1 VNAAASA
8 GRRGAR
14 ELNVGIDG
22 RSLRASGGQRGV
34 TRYLGSL
41 LRALASD
48 SPDRYTVLVG
58 GEPGPAIEEIASLPG
73 VEVRPTRFGNRALFG
88 VAAVTGRPRLDKIL
102 DGCDVVW
109 SPTIA
114 PLAVSAGVPFVLTV
128 HDLSFEHRAA
138 DFSPYERAWHRA
150 ARPRRLAR
158 RADSIIVDSEAVRRQ
173 LIAEWGID
181 SDRVETVAPGPGR
194 PPPTVL
200 ESRAGE
206 LLAPGYV
213 LAVGALEPRKRP
225 DLLAEAHARAFAAGL
240 RAELVFAGDGPLRD
254 KLAETGATVLGYV
267 PDEQLDGLYRDALAL
282 ACVSR
287 EEGFAFTP
295 LEALAAGTPA
305 VVSDLPVF
313 CETLG
318 DGALRVPP
326 GDADALARALLR
338 LESDPAL
345 RTQLVDAG
353 RAAAARLSW
362 SRAAVRTRAILSE
375 AVERRR

>member
-1 VNAAASA
+1 VK
-8 GRRGAR
+8 
-14 ELNVGIDG
+14 VGIDG
-22 RSLRASGGQRGV
+22 RSLRAAGGRRGV

-41 LRALASD
+41 LPALASIGCD
-48 SPDRYTVLVG
+48 DLYAILV
-58 GEPGPAIEEIASLPG
+58 PGDPGSVADGIASLPG
-73 VEVRPTRFGNRALFG
+73 VAVRRTRLGSRSLFG
-88 VAAVTGRPRLDKIL
+88 LAAVAGRPRLDSML

-109 SPTIA
+109 APAVA

-138 DFSPYERAWHRA
+138 DFSPYERVWHRA

-158 RADSIIVDSEAVRRQ
+158 RADRIIVDSEAMRRE
-173 LIAEWGID
+173 LLAEWRIEPAK
-181 SDRVETVAPGPGR
+181 VVTVAPGPGR
-194 PPPTVL
+194 PQVARG
-200 ESRAGE
+200 SGSGGA
-206 LLAPGYV
+206 LAPGYV

-225 DLLAEAHARAFAAGL
+225 DLLADAHSRARDAGL
-240 RAELVFAGDGPLRD
+240 KARLVFAGDGPMRD

-267 PDEQLDGLYRDALAL
+267 PDEELDSLYRDALAL

-313 CETLG
+313 SETLG
-318 DGALRVPP
+318 AGALRVPP
-326 GDADALARALLR
+326 GDAEALTRALLR
-338 LESDPAL
+338 LERDAAL
-345 RTQLVDAG
+345 RAQLVEAG

-362 SRAAVRTRAILSE
+362 SDTAARTRAVFAE
-375 AVERRR
+375 AAEGRG